1 MHSASILFFFFLTI
15 RRPPRSTRTDTLFPY
30 TTLFRAPGGKRCTV
44 SLRPDLATARGVSV
58 VGNDRFALD
67 TGGPSARAV
76 LAGGTYD
83 GIEEDQIF
91 LVATNVAADRA
102 SVGRFA
108 YCAVDG
114 IGEKI
119 PVDVLPRETAT
130 EKIGRAHV

>member
-1 MHSASILFFFFLTI
+1 M
-15 RRPPRSTRTDTLFPY
+15 Y
-30 TTLFRAPGGKRCTV
+30 GRA
-44 SLRPDLATARGVSV
+44 AARGVKV
-58 VGNDRFALD
+58 VGNGRFEID

-76 LAGGTYD
+76 LAGGGYE

-102 SVGRFA
+102 SVGRYA

-130 EKIGRAHV
+130 QILTGLGENDWKRRRSEEHTSELQSLMRISSAAVCLKKKTQTKRTQTK